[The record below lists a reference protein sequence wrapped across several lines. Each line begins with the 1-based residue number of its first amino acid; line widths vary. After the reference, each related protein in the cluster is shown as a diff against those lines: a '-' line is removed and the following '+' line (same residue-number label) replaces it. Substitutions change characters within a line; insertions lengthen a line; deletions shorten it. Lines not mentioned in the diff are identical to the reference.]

1 MKKNEMHE
9 KFRML
14 LDSRKDLLKRAV
26 DAARETDAL
35 VRYGEI
41 CGVAEAMRKLDLID
55 YEETEF
61 IQSEAWSIYQG
72 KEPEYEAC

>member
-1 MKKNEMHE
+1 MKKSEMHE

-55 YEETEF
+55 YEQAEF